1 MSTADRSRNAGGR
14 GGAHLHDAP
23 RRGGEVALT
32 ARRAAGLI
40 ATIATVACAPSA
52 EAPRA
57 PAPGLAAVFA
67 AALEAEAHNS
77 ALAGPYLDAIDRAVA
92 DPRAEGALATVIASV
107 DALAVGATPGVDAQP
122 SAIAFRSSEM
132 LPEVVQRLA
141 HAWSIA
147 DVAGRGAPALPFL
160 RGELATALHRI
171 ALHVGD
177 ERAAALWGSRRGC
190 AQEAAVVGPID
201 WTPLRGLE
209 GPWPTATAGHQL
221 EPMQRTYPG
230 VAPFATMITPAVV
243 RADMCALSVDATSF
257 LQGTRAVVLDLAN
270 PIAQRVSVALSSSSA
285 AVLEIGGVAALRRG
299 YEEGGRPVTRL
310 ASVDAEAGLLR
321 VVVRVAQKN
330 DGESIELGAWGE
342 DGLPIRARAPKPG
355 EVAPARASRPAQ
367 ISVAPRADAGE
378 ADLALAAAA
387 MLGLGEARAAEHLLE
402 VRDAPAPASLA
413 PASLA
418 PSPRLDL
425 LYSRAVFLADDLP
438 DAVIT
443 ERLRRTSERLR
454 AAWPTS
460 WEARLLAA
468 QLAER
473 RRGAG
478 DGVIEGL
485 KQLGLAAPPP
495 GEGAAPP
502 AVPDADRVVLAQIA
516 AVASRASMPDVAEAA
531 YAKLAAAAAGSALL
545 ADIDA
550 RLHGRVGADAVKA
563 ACEGGQD
570 RSSTACLDALRDRG
584 ELGPMLAEIARLR
597 RLRRAPDGLRE
608 AELTERIAHGDLEGA
623 LAVYDAM
630 PPANRRMLEA
640 LGLAAG
646 RGNVRAVRARL
657 ARDRI
662 AARDAPYSILPIVR
676 ALGLTPDPAPPLE
689 AEGRKLVLE
698 DQQRPALP
706 GAATAVLR
714 HLERYEIAPDGL
726 VHYVTYDLRRVSG
739 TTDVAQGAV
748 AYGPNIEG
756 RGMPRLL
763 RRRIHKRDGRILSPD
778 AAQSAAQSY
787 SDLSQL
793 EQGDYV
799 EQITEGYALPSD
811 TGQLVLDTSDLLP
824 ERTSVRE
831 AEIEVRRPAA
841 IPFVVWSHPLLGKP
855 EERASGPVTVSVWR
869 LKDQRPRRLE
879 DGVPSMEQ
887 GVRISLGTQTW
898 ANVARAIGENIRS
911 LEDRDPYVARWAAEA
926 AGRDS
931 GPPPAVG
938 APPGAP
944 GSAPTSPRTLVERVV
959 AATGKKVKVA
969 GGAELSD
976 IAAIFGGGS
985 QRTTARTILELGQGS
1000 RSWIIYRALRELGV
1014 AADLA
1019 IAETEPF
1026 SSSPD
1031 FPAHVGRFRHP
1042 LVIARLGAEG
1052 DLWIDADVEGPPLPP
1067 GHISPELRGR
1077 AAMRSSGEI
1086 VTVQAMGAEA
1096 GDEVDLRL
1104 AIDAQG
1110 NAKGSFTILL
1120 RGRAAQS
1127 LSEAF
1132 ETVVGT
1138 NRREMLR
1145 DVVMGWV
1152 PWADVEE
1159 VSVSS
1164 GEGSWEVALRARIA
1178 IHGYARPEGQ
1188 GGRTWTLPGIEPVH
1202 IGFPRSFAGT
1212 LGATYASR
1220 GARQSALS
1228 IETSLQYHVRRRI
1241 ELPPGVAV
1249 TRAPGAVRVEDARL
1263 QASRKGTYAQV
1274 IEEDFAL
1281 SLPTGTVA
1289 IDAYKGFV
1297 ERVQAVD
1304 SGFMA
1309 GIRVEAKAAGPDP
1322 KPAGKEKGKGRP

>member
-1 MSTADRSRNAGGR
+1 
-14 GGAHLHDAP
+14 
-23 RRGGEVALT
+23 
-32 ARRAAGLI
+32 
-40 ATIATVACAPSA
+40 
-52 EAPRA
+52 
-57 PAPGLAAVFA
+57 
-67 AALEAEAHNS
+67 
-77 ALAGPYLDAIDRAVA
+77 
-92 DPRAEGALATVIASV
+92 
-107 DALAVGATPGVDAQP
+107 
-122 SAIAFRSSEM
+122 
-132 LPEVVQRLA
+132 
-141 HAWSIA
+141 
-147 DVAGRGAPALPFL
+147 
-160 RGELATALHRI
+160 
-171 ALHVGD
+171 
-177 ERAAALWGSRRGC
+177 
-190 AQEAAVVGPID
+190 
-201 WTPLRGLE
+201 
-209 GPWPTATAGHQL
+209 
-221 EPMQRTYPG
+221 
-230 VAPFATMITPAVV
+230 
-243 RADMCALSVDATSF
+243 
-257 LQGTRAVVLDLAN
+257 
-270 PIAQRVSVALSSSSA
+270 
-285 AVLEIGGVAALRRG
+285 
-299 YEEGGRPVTRL
+299 
-310 ASVDAEAGLLR
+310 
-321 VVVRVAQKN
+321 VVVRVAQKS
-330 DGESIELGAWGE
+330 DGESIELDAWGE

-367 ISVAPRADAGE
+367 ISFAPRAGAGE
-378 ADLALAAAA
+378 ADVALAAAA

-402 VRDAPAPASLA
+402 ARDAQALQAPAGAATAS
-413 PASLA
+413 PARAASE

-425 LYSRAVFLADDLP
+425 LYARAVFLADDLP
-438 DAVIT
+438 DTKMT

-454 AAWPTS
+454 AAWPGS
-460 WEARLLAA
+460 WEGRLLAA

-478 DGVIEGL
+478 DGVIDGL
-485 KQLGLAAPPP
+485 KELGVAPPAP
-495 GEGAAPP
+495 GDGAAPP
-502 AVPDADRVVLAQIA
+502 AVPDADRIVLAQIA
-516 AVASRASMPDVAEAA
+516 AVARRASMPDVAEAA
-531 YAKLAAAAAGSALL
+531 YAKLRAVAAGSALL

-563 ACEGGQD
+563 ACEGGLD

-584 ELGPMLAEIARLR
+584 DIGPVLAEIARLR
-597 RLRRAPDGLRE
+597 RLRRAPDALRE
-608 AELTERIAHGDLEGA
+608 AELSVRVAHGDLEGA

-630 PPANRRMLEA
+630 PPADRRILEA

-646 RGNVRAVRARL
+646 RGNARAVRARL
-657 ARDRI
+657 ARDR
-662 AARDAPYSILPIVR
+662 AVARDAPYSIAPIVR
-676 ALGLTPDPAPPLE
+676 ALGLAPDPAPPLE
-689 AEGRKLVLE
+689 AEGRKLVLA
-698 DQQRPALP
+698 DQQSPALP

-714 HLERYEIAPDGL
+714 HLERYDIAADGL
-726 VHYVTYDLRRVSG
+726 VRYVTYDLRRVSG

-748 AYGPNIEG
+748 AYGPSIEG

-778 AAQSAAQSY
+778 AAQGAAQSA

-841 IPFVVWSHPLLGKP
+841 IPFTVWSHPLLGKP
-855 EERASGPVTVSVWR
+855 EQRAEGPVAVSVWR
-869 LKDQRPRRLE
+869 LKDRPPRRLE

-898 ANVARAIGENIRS
+898 ANVARAIDENIRS
-911 LEDRDPYVARWAAEA
+911 LQDRDPYVARWAAEA
-926 AGRDS
+926 AGSDRKPS
-931 GPPPAVG
+931 RA
-938 APPGAP
+938 
-944 GSAPTSPRTLVERVV
+944 LVERIVN
-959 AATGKKVKVA
+959 ATGKRVKVA

-1026 SSSPD
+1026 SESPD

-1052 DLWIDADVEGPPLPP
+1052 DVWIDADVEGPPLPP

-1077 AAMRSSGEI
+1077 AAMLPSGEI
-1086 VTVQAMGAEA
+1086 VTVQGAGAEA

-1104 AIDAQG
+1104 AIDPEG
-1110 NAKGSFTILL
+1110 NAKGTFTIFL

-1127 LSEAF
+1127 ISEAF

-1138 NRREMLR
+1138 DRREMLR

-1159 VSVSS
+1159 VTVSS
-1164 GEGSWEVALRARIA
+1164 GEGSWEVALRANIA
-1178 IHGYARPEGQ
+1178 IHGFARPEGQ
-1188 GGRTWTLPGIEPVH
+1188 GGRTWTVPGIEPVH

-1241 ELPPGVAV
+1241 ELPPGAAV
-1249 TRAPGAVRVEDARL
+1249 IRAPGAVRVEDARL
-1263 QASRKGTYAQV
+1263 QASRKGTYGQV
-1274 IEEDFAL
+1274 IEEDFVL

-1289 IDAYKGFV
+1289 ADAYKGFV

-1309 GIRVEAKAAGPDP
+1309 GIRVEAKGATPEP